1 MTLARAL
8 LALLLAAGLAPGAMA
23 QDGGTRPPP
32 PPPDLRPDLAAPEGA
47 GAGAGAGVV
56 LPEGGTFLSPDE
68 MPVFDPFA
76 EPAPNLEQ
84 PRELQ
89 PGELVLDPTPESPG
103 VLRRPAMATPPPE
116 APRITVTAA
125 TGAVL
130 HALDKLSGEVRD
142 LTLAT
147 GQSAEF
153 GRITVRLDECRYP
166 TDNPAGDAF
175 AHVVVLRQGA
185 AAPQFTGWMIASS
198 PALSSLDDPRY
209 DVWVSRC
216 TTS

>member
-1 MTLARAL
+1 MRLTSRFAIGVLAGCMTVT
-8 LALLLAAGLAPGAMA
+8 AAAAQVSGG
-23 QDGGTRPPP
+23 QDGATRPPP
-32 PPPDLRPDLAAPEGA
+32 PPPELRPDLARPDEG
-47 GAGAGAGVV
+47 GA
-56 LPEGGTFLSPDE
+56 LPDGGTFLSPDQ

-103 VLRRPAMATPPPE
+103 ILRRPSMATPPPE

-125 TGAVL
+125 PGAVL

-142 LTLAT
+142 LALTA
-147 GQSAEF
+147 GQTVEF

-166 TDNPAGDAF
+166 VDNPAGDAF
-175 AHVVVLRQGA
+175 AHVVVMRQGA
-185 AAPQFTGWMIASS
+185 EAPQFAGWMIASS
-198 PALSSLDDPRY
+198 PALSALDDPRY

-216 TTS
+216 TTP

>member
-1 MTLARAL
+1 MRVVMGA
-8 LALLLAAGLAPGAMA
+8 LALASVAGLGQGAAA
-23 QDGGTRPPP
+23 QEAVSRPPP
-32 PPPDLRPDLAAPEGA
+32 PPPAELRPDLVVPGGEG
-47 GAGAGAGVV
+47 
-56 LPEGGTFLSPDE
+56 LPQDGSFLSPED

-76 EPAPNLEQ
+76 EPAPTIDL

-89 PGELVLDPTPESPG
+89 PGELVLDPAPQSPG

-116 APRITVTAA
+116 APRITATAA

-142 LTLAT
+142 LTLTT
-147 GQSAEF
+147 GQTAEF
-153 GRITVRLDECRYP
+153 GRITVRLDACRFP
-166 TDNPAGDAF
+166 SDNPAGDAF
-175 AHVVVLRQGA
+175 AHVVVTRQGA
-185 AAPQFTGWMIASS
+185 QAPQFAGWMIASA
-198 PALSSLDDPRY
+198 PALSALDDPRY

>member
-1 MTLARAL
+1 MTGTAPVAL
-8 LALLLAAGLAPGAMA
+8 VLAAIAVMA
-23 QDGGTRPPP
+23 QGAVAQDAGQRPPP
-32 PPPDLRPDLAAPEGA
+32 PPPADLRPDLAPSGDGA
-47 GAGAGAGVV
+47 LPDGA
-56 LPEGGTFLSPDE
+56 TFLSPDE

-76 EPAPNLEQ
+76 EPAPILEQ
-84 PRELQ
+84 PRDLQ
-89 PGELVLDPTPESPG
+89 PGELVLDATPESPG

-116 APRITVTAA
+116 APRISVTAA

-147 GQSAEF
+147 GQSATF
-153 GRITVRLDECRYP
+153 GRITVQLDECRYP
-166 TDNPAGDAF
+166 SDNPAGDAF
-175 AHVVVLRQGA
+175 AHVMVMRQGA

-198 PALSSLDDPRY
+198 PALSALDDPRY

-216 TTS
+216 TTP

>member
-1 MTLARAL
+1 VTLRGLCWCAL
-8 LALLLAAGLAPGAMA
+8 AVVLPVLVPVAAA
-23 QDGGTRPPP
+23 QDAGPRPPP
-32 PPPDLRPDLAAPEGA
+32 PPPANLRPDLALPEA
-47 GAGAGAGVV
+47 GL
-56 LPEGGTFLSPDE
+56 LPEGGTFLSPDQ

-76 EPAPNLEQ
+76 EPAPVLEQ
-84 PRELQ
+84 PRDLQ

-103 VLRRPAMATPPPE
+103 VLRSPAMATPPPE
-116 APRITVTAA
+116 APRITVSAA

-147 GQSAEF
+147 GQTAEF
-153 GRITVRLDECRYP
+153 GRITVRLDECRFP

-185 AAPQFTGWMIASS
+185 EAPQFAGWMIASS
-198 PALSSLDDPRY
+198 PALSALDDPRY

-216 TTS
+216 TTP